1 VDLASAAVVGAMV
14 AAYQHRRTAALV
26 GTGVFMAVTLWE
38 WRLWADRFAR
48 EARA

>member
-1 VDLASAAVVGAMV
+1 MV

-38 WRLWADRFAR
+38 WRLWAGRFAR